1 MAQGPSPREI
11 RDAPATENHEP
22 ADCCAQAAQPADDR
36 VAANIVALDLV
47 ALIQQHHA
55 AVYRYAARLCGC
67 PTEAEDLTQQAYLI
81 AQQKL
86 AQLREPERAGG
97 WLLAVVRNCYLK
109 SRRKLRPVLAENLG
123 LDVQQ
128 VAEET
133 PANAEIDRER
143 LAAALAELP
152 DEFRSIVL
160 MFYFE
165 DLSYQQIAEQLE
177 IPIGTVMSRLSRGK
191 GHLRR
196 WLVAAESKPAV
207 SAPHVMPAVEG
218 SGREG
223 SNYRGN
229 IHSSEVRAAP

>member
-1 MAQGPSPREI
+1 MAQGPSPRELP
-11 RDAPATENHEP
+11 DARATENQEL
-22 ADCCAQAAQPADDR
+22 AGCCASVDCCTPVEQPAADL
-36 VAANIVALDLV
+36 IALV
-47 ALIQQHHA
+47 KQHHA

-86 AQLREPERAGG
+86 SQLREMERAGG
-97 WLLAVVRNCYLK
+97 WLLAIVRNCYLK
-109 SRRKLRPVLAENLG
+109 SRRKARPVSAETIG

-128 VAEET
+128 VAEKA
-133 PANAEIDRER
+133 PASEEIDRER

-152 DEFRSIVL
+152 DEFRTIVL

-165 DLSYQQIAEQLE
+165 ELSYQQIAEQLE

-196 WLVAAESKPAV
+196 WLVAMEGKPAIP
-207 SAPHVMPAVEG
+207 APHLAPARQPALH
-218 SGREG
+218 SGAVQPPGMR
-223 SNYRGN
+223 
-229 IHSSEVRAAP
+229 VAT